1 VKSLFGYAVPLSLA
15 ANANA
20 YVASGVRS
28 ETMTALLKN
37 YGRPRGPYLAL
48 ALFAVFASTLA
59 AGRPALAIDT
69 FTVILDQ
76 AKVMKLPERTA
87 TIVVGNPLIA
97 DISVQT
103 GGIMVVTGKG
113 YGITNLIAMDAR
125 GNTLMEQA
133 IEVQAPRESVIVMHR
148 GVERESYSCTP
159 RCERRIM
166 LGDTAAFFDAT
177 LAQTNRR
184 DSQAQGASPAA
195 TR

>member
-1 VKSLFGYAVPLSLA
+1 
-15 ANANA
+15 
-20 YVASGVRS
+20 
-28 ETMTALLKN
+28 MTALLKSR
-37 YGRPRGPYLAL
+37 GRPRGPYLAL
-48 ALFAVFASTLA
+48 ALFAVFTSTLA

-103 GGIMVVTGKG
+103 GGIMMVTGKG

-133 IEVQAPRESVIVMHR
+133 IEVQAPRDSIIVMHR

>member
-1 VKSLFGYAVPLSLA
+1 MTAWVKSP
-15 ANANA
+15 
-20 YVASGVRS
+20 
-28 ETMTALLKN
+28 ALLKCP
-37 YGRPRGPYLAL
+37 GRPRAPYLAL
-48 ALFAVFASTLA
+48 ALFAVFAGPLA
-59 AGRPALAIDT
+59 AGGSALALDT

-103 GGIMVVTGKG
+103 GGMMVVTGKG
-113 YGITNLIAMDAR
+113 YGITNLIAMDVR
-125 GNTLMEQA
+125 GNTLLEQA
-133 IEVQAPRESVIVMHR
+133 IEVQGPRDSIVVMHR

-166 LGDTAAFFDAT
+166 LGDTAAFFDAA
-177 LAQTNRR
+177 LVQTNRR